1 MFSVYGQKV
10 VRITF
15 VFQQI
20 LKSLRTKLQF
30 EPSGDNDEEMF
41 SLQIWIDIGPGG
53 DQGRP
58 GRGCN
63 IVI

>member
-10 VRITF
+10 VIITF

-20 LKSLRTKLQF
+20 LNSLWTKLQF
-30 EPSGDNDEEMF
+30 EPPGDNDEEMF
-41 SLQIWIDIGPGG
+41 SLQIWINIDPAG